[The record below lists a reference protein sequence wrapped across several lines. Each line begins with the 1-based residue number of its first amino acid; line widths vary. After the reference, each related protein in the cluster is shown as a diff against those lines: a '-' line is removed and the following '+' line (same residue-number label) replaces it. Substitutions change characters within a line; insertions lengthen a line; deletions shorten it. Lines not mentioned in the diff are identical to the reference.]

1 MKKITLLCVGLSLCF
16 TSWGQKIKVHES
28 RESIGGGSNN
38 ALVVTIYGAD
48 VSDVQKEWK
57 SMMKDYGAK
66 VSTSKGEMFANNAV
80 IKDMGP
86 KTMDIYTRFD
96 DKKGEIEMV
105 VGFDLGGAYLN
116 SSQHSDKYKVAEK
129 ILHDFAVKMTTEAL
143 NDQLKTQQKALDKLT
158 GQEKDL
164 EKDTKNLN
172 SDIVDYQNRIKK
184 AQDQIEK
191 NKDAEGKKQTE
202 ISNQQQVVDDLNKK
216 TKAVE

>member
-48 VSDVQKEWK
+48 ENDVEKEWK

-66 VSTSKGEMFANNAV
+66 VSNQKGEMFANNAV

-86 KTMDIYTRFD
+86 KTMDIYTRFTE
-96 DKKGEIEMV
+96 KKGEIEMV
-105 VGFDLGGAYLN
+105 VGFDLGGAYM
-116 SSQHSDKYKVAEK
+116 SSSMHADKYKIAEK

-143 NDQLKTQQKALDKLT
+143 NDQIKTQQKALSKLQD
-158 GQEKDL
+158 QEKDL
-164 EKDTKNLN
+164 EKDQKNQN
-172 SDIVDYQNRIKK
+172 SDIADYQNRIKK
-184 AQDQIEK
+184 AQDAIEK
-191 NKDAEGKKQTE
+191 DKDAQGKKQTE
-202 ISNQQQVVDDLNKK
+202 ISNQQQVVDDLTKK
-216 TKAVE
+216 SKAVE